1 MSEEIQGEEMK
12 LSDFDFDLPD
22 NLIAQNA
29 VEPRDYSKLMV
40 LDKNKQTIEHKKF
53 YNIADYLKK
62 GDVLVVNRTRV
73 IPARLF
79 GKKDTGSILECFLLK
94 RLDLDTWEVLLKPA
108 KKLKIGQKLIFL
120 PDRLEA
126 VLKEIK
132 DDGNRVLEFIYKG
145 NFEEILDELGEM
157 PLPPYITEKLQD
169 KNRYQ
174 TVYAKEGESVAAP
187 TAGLHFTNELLDKL
201 KDSGV
206 ELTEIYL
213 DVGLG
218 TFRPVQTENILEHKM
233 HYEKFHIPEES
244 AKIINRAKKEGRRI
258 IAVGTTTVRTLE
270 SSNNGTDVISG
281 DGETDIFIYGDYK
294 FKIIDA
300 LITNFHLPKST
311 LLMLISAF
319 AGKDFVFDAYKTAI
333 QEKYRFYSFGDAMY
347 IY

>member
-1 MSEEIQGEEMK
+1 MK

-22 NLIAQNA
+22 NLIAQSA
-29 VEPRDYSKLMV
+29 VEPRDHSKLMV
-40 LDKNKQTIEHKKF
+40 LEKNKQVIEHKKF
-53 YNIADYLKK
+53 YNISDYLKK

-94 RLDLDTWEVLLKPA
+94 RIDLNTWEVLLKPA
-108 KKLKIGQKLIFL
+108 KKLKIGQKLVFL
-120 PDRLEA
+120 EGKLEA
-126 VLKEIK
+126 VLKEVK
-132 DDGNRVLEFIYKG
+132 DDGNRILEFIYEG

-157 PLPPYITEKLQD
+157 PLPPYITEKLKD

-187 TAGLHFTNELLDKL
+187 TAGLHFTNELLEKL

-233 HYEKFHIPEES
+233 HHEKYHIPEES
-244 AKIINRAKKEGRRI
+244 AEIINRAKREGRRI

-270 SSNNGTDVISG
+270 SSNNGAEVISG

-294 FKIIDA
+294 FKIVDA

-319 AGKDFVFDAYKTAI
+319 AGKDFIFTAYETAI
-333 QEKYRFYSFGDAMY
+333 QEKYRFYSFGDAMF

>member
-1 MSEEIQGEEMK
+1 MK

-22 NLIAQNA
+22 NLIAQSA
-29 VEPRDYSKLMV
+29 MEPRDHSKLMV
-40 LDKNKQTIEHKKF
+40 LEKNKQVIEHKKF
-53 YNIADYLKK
+53 YNISDYLKK

-94 RLDLDTWEVLLKPA
+94 RIDLNTWEVLLKPA
-108 KKLKIGQKLIFL
+108 KKLKIGQKLVFL
-120 PDRLEA
+120 EGKLEA
-126 VLKEIK
+126 VLKEVK
-132 DDGNRVLEFIYKG
+132 DDGNRILEFIYEG

-157 PLPPYITEKLQD
+157 PLPPYITEKLKD

-187 TAGLHFTNELLDKL
+187 TAGLHFTNELLEKL

-233 HYEKFHIPEES
+233 HHEKYYIPEES
-244 AKIINRAKKEGRRI
+244 AEIINRAKKEGRRI
-258 IAVGTTTVRTLE
+258 VAVGTTTVRTLE
-270 SSNNGTDVISG
+270 SSNNGAEVISG

-294 FKIIDA
+294 FKIVDA

-319 AGKDFVFDAYKTAI
+319 AGKDFIFTAYETAI
-333 QEKYRFYSFGDAMY
+333 QEKYRFYSFGDAMF

>member
-1 MSEEIQGEEMK
+1 MK

-29 VEPRDYSKLMV
+29 VEPRDHSKLMV
-40 LDKNKQTIEHKKF
+40 LGKDKQTIEHKKF
-53 YNIADYLKK
+53 YNISDYLKD

-94 RLDLDTWEVLLKPA
+94 RLDLNTWEVLLKPA
-108 KKLKIGQKLIFL
+108 KKPKTGQIMVFL
-120 PDRLEA
+120 EGKLEA

-132 DDGNRVLEFIYKG
+132 DDGNRILAFIYVG

-157 PLPPYITEKLQD
+157 PLPPYITEKLKD

-187 TAGLHFTNELLDKL
+187 TAGLHFTNELLEKL

-233 HYEKFHIPEES
+233 HYEKYHIPEES

-270 SSNNGTDVISG
+270 SSNNGTEVISG

-294 FKIIDA
+294 FKIVDA

-319 AGKDFVFDAYKTAI
+319 AGKEFVFLAYETAI
-333 QEKYRFYSFGDAMY
+333 QEKYRFYSFGDAMF

>member
-1 MSEEIQGEEMK
+1 MK

-22 NLIAQNA
+22 NLIAQSA
-29 VEPRDYSKLMV
+29 MEPRDHSKLMV
-40 LDKNKQTIEHKKF
+40 LEKNKQVIEHKKF
-53 YNIADYLKK
+53 YNISDYLKK

-94 RLDLDTWEVLLKPA
+94 RIDLNTWEVLLKPA
-108 KKLKIGQKLIFL
+108 KKLKIGQKLVFL
-120 PDRLEA
+120 ERKLEA
-126 VLKEIK
+126 VLKEVK
-132 DDGNRVLEFIYKG
+132 DDGNRILEFIYEG

-157 PLPPYITEKLQD
+157 PLPPYITEKLKD

-187 TAGLHFTNELLDKL
+187 TAGLHFTNELLEKL

-233 HYEKFHIPEES
+233 HHEKYHIPEES
-244 AKIINRAKKEGRRI
+244 AEIINRAKREGRRI

-270 SSNNGTDVISG
+270 SSNNGAEVISG

-294 FKIIDA
+294 FKIVDA

-319 AGKDFVFDAYKTAI
+319 SGKDFIFTAYETAI
-333 QEKYRFYSFGDAMY
+333 QEKYRFYSFGDAMF

>member
-1 MSEEIQGEEMK
+1 MK

-22 NLIAQNA
+22 NLIAQSA
-29 VEPRDYSKLMV
+29 MEPRDHSKLMV
-40 LDKNKQTIEHKKF
+40 LEKNKQVIEHKKF
-53 YNIADYLKK
+53 YNISDYLKK

-94 RLDLDTWEVLLKPA
+94 RIDLNTWEVLLKPA
-108 KKLKIGQKLIFL
+108 KKLKIGQKLVFL
-120 PDRLEA
+120 EGKLEA
-126 VLKEIK
+126 VLKEVK
-132 DDGNRVLEFIYKG
+132 DDGNRILEFIYEG

-157 PLPPYITEKLQD
+157 PLPPYITEQLKD

-187 TAGLHFTNELLDKL
+187 TAGLHFTNELLEKL

-218 TFRPVQTENILEHKM
+218 KFRPVQTENILEHKM
-233 HYEKFHIPEES
+233 HHEKYHIPEES
-244 AKIINRAKKEGRRI
+244 AEIINIAKREGRRI

-270 SSNNGTDVISG
+270 SSNNGAEVISG

-294 FKIIDA
+294 FKIVDA

-319 AGKDFVFDAYKTAI
+319 AGKNFIFTAYETAI
-333 QEKYRFYSFGDAMY
+333 QEKYRFYSFGDAMF

>member
-1 MSEEIQGEEMK
+1 MK

-29 VEPRDYSKLMV
+29 VEPRDHSKLMV
-40 LDKNKQTIEHKKF
+40 LGKDKQTIEHKKF
-53 YNIADYLKK
+53 YNISDYLKD

-94 RLDLDTWEVLLKPA
+94 RLDLNTWEVLLKPA
-108 KKLKIGQKLIFL
+108 KKLKTGQKMVFL
-120 PDRLEA
+120 EGKLEA

-132 DDGNRVLEFIYKG
+132 DDGNRILEFIYEG

-157 PLPPYITEKLQD
+157 PLPPYITEKLKD

-187 TAGLHFTNELLDKL
+187 TAGLHFTNELLEKL

-233 HYEKFHIPEES
+233 HYEKYHIPEES

-270 SSNNGTDVISG
+270 SSNNGTEVISG
-281 DGETDIFIYGDYK
+281 EGETDIFIYGDYK
-294 FKIIDA
+294 FKIVDA

-319 AGKDFVFDAYKTAI
+319 AGKEFVFLAYETAI
-333 QEKYRFYSFGDAMY
+333 QEKYRFYSFGDAMF

>member
-1 MSEEIQGEEMK
+1 MK

-22 NLIAQNA
+22 NLIAQSA
-29 VEPRDYSKLMV
+29 MEPRDHSKLMV
-40 LDKNKQTIEHKKF
+40 LEKNKQVIEHKKF
-53 YNIADYLKK
+53 YNISDYLKK

-94 RLDLDTWEVLLKPA
+94 RIDLNTWEVLLKPA
-108 KKLKIGQKLIFL
+108 KKLKIGQKLVFL
-120 PDRLEA
+120 EGKLEA
-126 VLKEIK
+126 VLKEVK
-132 DDGNRVLEFIYKG
+132 DDGNRILEFIYEG
-145 NFEEILDELGEM
+145 NFEEVLDELGEM
-157 PLPPYITEKLQD
+157 PLPPYITEKLKD

-187 TAGLHFTNELLDKL
+187 TAGLHFTNELLEKL

-233 HYEKFHIPEES
+233 HHEKYHIPEES
-244 AKIINRAKKEGRRI
+244 AEIINRAKREGRRI

-270 SSNNGTDVISG
+270 SSNNGAEVISG

-294 FKIIDA
+294 FKIVDA

-319 AGKDFVFDAYKTAI
+319 AGKDFIFTAYETAI
-333 QEKYRFYSFGDAMY
+333 QEKYRFYSFGDAMF

>member
-1 MSEEIQGEEMK
+1 MK

-22 NLIAQNA
+22 NLIAQSA
-29 VEPRDYSKLMV
+29 MEPRDHSKLMV
-40 LDKNKQTIEHKKF
+40 LEKNKQVIEHKKF
-53 YNIADYLKK
+53 YNISDYLKK

-94 RLDLDTWEVLLKPA
+94 RIDLNTWEVLLKPA
-108 KKLKIGQKLIFL
+108 KKLKIGQKLVFL
-120 PDRLEA
+120 EGKLEA
-126 VLKEIK
+126 VLKEVK
-132 DDGNRVLEFIYKG
+132 DDGNRILEFIYEG

-157 PLPPYITEKLQD
+157 PLPPYITEKLKD

-187 TAGLHFTNELLDKL
+187 TAGLHFTNELLEKL

-233 HYEKFHIPEES
+233 HHEKYHIPEES
-244 AKIINRAKKEGRRI
+244 AEIINRAKREGRRI

-270 SSNNGTDVISG
+270 SSNNGAEVISG

-294 FKIIDA
+294 FKIVDA

-319 AGKDFVFDAYKTAI
+319 AGKNFIFTAYETAI
-333 QEKYRFYSFGDAMY
+333 QEKYRFYSFGDSMF

>member
-1 MSEEIQGEEMK
+1 MK

-22 NLIAQNA
+22 NLIAQSA
-29 VEPRDYSKLMV
+29 VEPRDHSKLMV
-40 LDKNKQTIEHKKF
+40 LEKNNQTIEHKNF
-53 YNIADYLKK
+53 YDISDYLKK

-79 GKKDTGSILECFLLK
+79 GKKDTGSVLECFLLK
-94 RLDLDTWEVLLKPA
+94 HLDLKTWEVLLKPA
-108 KKLKIGQKLIFL
+108 KKLKIGQKLVFL
-120 PDRLEA
+120 EDKLEA

-132 DDGNRVLEFIYKG
+132 DDGNRILEFIYEG

-157 PLPPYITEKLQD
+157 PLPPYITEKLKD

-174 TVYAKEGESVAAP
+174 TVYAKVGESVAAP
-187 TAGLHFTNELLDKL
+187 TAGLHFTNELLRKL

-218 TFRPVQTENILEHKM
+218 TFRPVQTENVLEHKM
-233 HYEKFHIPEES
+233 HHEKYHIPEES
-244 AKIINRAKKEGRRI
+244 AEIINRAKKEGRRI
-258 IAVGTTTVRTLE
+258 VAVGTTTVRTLE
-270 SSNNGTDVISG
+270 SSNNGTEVISG

-294 FKIIDA
+294 FKIVDA

-319 AGKDFVFDAYKTAI
+319 AGKDFIFTAYETAI
-333 QEKYRFYSFGDAMY
+333 QEKYRFYSFGDAMF

>member
-1 MSEEIQGEEMK
+1 MK

-22 NLIAQNA
+22 NLIAQSA
-29 VEPRDYSKLMV
+29 MEPRDHSKLMV
-40 LDKNKQTIEHKKF
+40 LEKNKQVIEHKKF
-53 YNIADYLKK
+53 YNISDYLKK

-94 RLDLDTWEVLLKPA
+94 RIDLNTWEVLLKPA
-108 KKLKIGQKLIFL
+108 KKLKIGQKLVFL
-120 PDRLEA
+120 EGKLEA
-126 VLKEIK
+126 VLKEVK
-132 DDGNRVLEFIYKG
+132 DDGNRILEFIYEG

-157 PLPPYITEKLQD
+157 PLPPYITEKLKD

-187 TAGLHFTNELLDKL
+187 TAGLHFTNELLEKL

-233 HYEKFHIPEES
+233 HHEKYHIPEES
-244 AKIINRAKKEGRRI
+244 AEIINRAKREGRRI

-270 SSNNGTDVISG
+270 SSNNGAEVISG

-294 FKIIDA
+294 FKIVDA

-319 AGKDFVFDAYKTAI
+319 AGKNFIFTAYETAI
-333 QEKYRFYSFGDAMY
+333 QEKYRFYSFGDARF

>member
-1 MSEEIQGEEMK
+1 MK

-22 NLIAQNA
+22 NLIAQSA
-29 VEPRDYSKLMV
+29 MEPRDHSKLMV
-40 LDKNKQTIEHKKF
+40 LEKNKQVIEHKKF
-53 YNIADYLKK
+53 YNISDYLKK

-94 RLDLDTWEVLLKPA
+94 RIDLNTWEVLLKPA
-108 KKLKIGQKLIFL
+108 KKLKIGQKLVFL
-120 PDRLEA
+120 ERKLEA
-126 VLKEIK
+126 VLKEVK
-132 DDGNRVLEFIYKG
+132 DDGNRILEFIYEG

-157 PLPPYITEKLQD
+157 PLPPYITEKLKD

-187 TAGLHFTNELLDKL
+187 TAGLHFTNELLVKL

-233 HYEKFHIPEES
+233 HHEKYHIPEES
-244 AKIINRAKKEGRRI
+244 AEIINRAKREGRRI

-270 SSNNGTDVISG
+270 SSNNGAEVISG

-294 FKIIDA
+294 FKIVDA

-319 AGKDFVFDAYKTAI
+319 AGKNFIFTAYETAI
-333 QEKYRFYSFGDAMY
+333 QEKYRFYSFGDSMF
-347 IY
+347 ISNE

>member
-1 MSEEIQGEEMK
+1 MK
-12 LSDFDFDLPD
+12 LSDFDFELPD
-22 NLIAQNA
+22 RLIAQNA
-29 VEPRDYSKLMV
+29 SEPRDHSKLMV
-40 LDKNKQTIEHKKF
+40 LNKEKQTVEHKKF
-53 YNIADYLKK
+53 YNIIDYLQK

-79 GKKDTGSILECFLLK
+79 GKKDTGSVLECFLLK

-108 KKLKIGQKLIFL
+108 KKLKIGQKLVFL
-120 PDRLEA
+120 EGKLEA

-132 DDGNRVLEFIYKG
+132 DDGNRVLEFIYSG

-157 PLPPYITEKLQD
+157 PLPPYITEKLKD
-169 KNRYQ
+169 KERYQ

-187 TAGLHFTNELLDKL
+187 TAGLHFTKELLEKIKAL
-201 KDSGV
+201 GV

-233 HYEKFHIPEES
+233 HYEKFYIPEES
-244 AKIINRAKKEGRRI
+244 AGLINKAKKEGRRI

-270 SSNNGTDVISG
+270 SSNNGTEVTAG
-281 DGETDIFIYGDYK
+281 TGETDIFIYGTYK
-294 FKIIDA
+294 FKIVDA

-319 AGKDFVFDAYKTAI
+319 AGKDFIFKAYNTAI
-333 QEKYRFYSFGDAMY
+333 EEEYRFYSFGDAMF